1 MRVLLITPPLVQLN
15 TPYPATPLL
24 TGFLRSRGVEVSQ
37 ADLSLE
43 LALQLFSRDGLIR
56 IAETCRAAT
65 RPTPPVRFFL
75 GHLDAY
81 LTTVEPALAFLQ
93 GRNEALGWRIA
104 RRDFLPEGPR
114 FSSLTPEGAGLGEE
128 ETLAELFG
136 TLGVTDR
143 AKLVASLYLDDL
155 ADIIRE
161 GADPDFGFSR
171 YAERLAAAAPSL
183 DPILARLAA
192 PPTLIDT
199 LLDTLAEETL
209 RRHTPAIVGLT
220 LPFPGTVYAAF
231 RIAAAARRVTPRA
244 RIVFGGG
251 YVNTELRDLS
261 DPRVFDFA
269 DDLCFDEGTAP
280 WLGILGQGPRVR
292 TLTRAALGGQK
303 SEVGDQRSEL
313 GDRRSERSSELPTA
327 TANCRLPLPQPTA
340 KCPSDLCPPSSDLRP
355 PTSGSPIPSYAGLD
369 LSRYFSLLEM
379 ANPMHRIWSDG
390 KWLKLPLANGCYWH
404 KCAFCDVGLDYIGRY
419 APPDVKTFVD
429 VLVRL
434 KQETGL
440 SGFHFTD
447 EALAPALLRK
457 LCEELLSRGEAF
469 TWWGNIRFEKS
480 FTPTLARLM
489 ARAGCIAVTGGL
501 ECAHDRLLKLM
512 NKGVTL
518 ASATQVCQAF
528 SDAGILVHAYLMYG
542 FPTQTKRET
551 AEALAYVRQRFADGH
566 LQSAYWHRF
575 ALTAHSPIA
584 REPERFGIRL
594 LPEPAP
600 ESRFARNEI
609 PYEEPGAPDHARLG
623 EGLRRALYN
632 YMLGLGLD
640 RPAARWLA

>member
-1 MRVLLITPPLVQLN
+1 MRILLITPPLVQLN
-15 TPYPATPLL
+15 TPYAATPALA
-24 TGFLRSRGVEVSQ
+24 GFLRSCGAEVAQ

-43 LALQLFSRDGLIR
+43 LALRLFSREGLSR
-56 IAETCRAAT
+56 VAEACRRAP
-65 RPTPPVRFFL
+65 RPAPLVRLFL
-75 GHLDAY
+75 DNLDAY
-81 LTTVEPALAFLQ
+81 LATVDAALSFLQ
-93 GRNEALGWRIA
+93 GRNDAAGWRIA

-114 FSSLTPEGAGLGEE
+114 FATLAPDGAGLDEE
-128 ETLAELFG
+128 ETLDELFG

-155 ADIIRE
+155 ADVIRE

-171 YAERLAAAAPSL
+171 YAERLAVAAPTF

-192 PPTLIDT
+192 PPTLVDT
-199 LLDTLAEETL
+199 LLDSLAEETL
-209 RRHTPAIVGLT
+209 RLHAPDIVGVT

-231 RIAAAARRVTPRA
+231 RIASAVRRAAPRA
-244 RIVFGGG
+244 RVVFGGG
-251 YVNTELRDLS
+251 YVNTELRDLT

-280 WLGILGQGPRVR
+280 WLGILGLGPRVR
-292 TLTRAALGGQK
+292 TLTRAAA
-303 SEVGDQRSEL
+303 GDQRSVTCPHPPPE
-313 GDRRSERSSELPTA
+313 RR
-327 TANCRLPLPQPTA
+327 
-340 KCPSDLCPPSSDLRP
+340 PPASDLRP
-355 PTSGSPIPSYAGLD
+355 PAFDLPTPSYAGLD

-390 KWLKLPLANGCYWH
+390 KWLKVPLANGCYWH
-404 KCAFCDVGLDYIGRY
+404 RCAFCDVGLDYIGRY
-419 APPDVKTFVD
+419 APPEAKAAVD
-429 VLVRL
+429 ALARL

-457 LCEELLSRGEAF
+457 LCEEILSRGETF

-480 FTPTLARLM
+480 FTPALARLM
-489 ARAGCIAVTGGL
+489 AQAGCIAVTGGL

-512 NKGVTL
+512 SKGITL
-518 ASATQVCQAF
+518 AGAAQACQAF

-551 AEALAYVRQRFADGH
+551 AEALEYVRQRFADGH
-566 LQSAYWHRF
+566 IQSAYWHRF

-584 REPERFGIRL
+584 RTPEKFGIRL
-594 LPEPAP
+594 LPQPAP
-600 ESRFARNEI
+600 APRFALNEI

-623 EGLRRALYN
+623 EGLRHALYN
-632 YMLGLGLD
+632 YMLGLGLEV
-640 RPAARWLA
+640 PAARWLAV